1 MFDLQVQL
9 RHLHGG
15 SSEPMVRREHHGP
28 ADHDL
33 ERVLAK
39 GAQVWR
45 CERCQD
51 EVVVVPAS
59 GEGTPQPE
67 R

>member
-1 MFDLQVQL
+1 MFNLEVQL

-15 SSEPMVRREHHGP
+15 TSEPMVRREHHGP

-33 ERVLAK
+33 ERALAK
-39 GAQVWR
+39 GGQIWR
-45 CERCQD
+45 CETCAD
-51 EVVVVPAS
+51 EVVVIPSS
-59 GEGTPQPE
+59 GEAAPQTE

>member
-9 RHLHGG
+9 RHLHGDVA
-15 SSEPMVRREHHGP
+15 EPMVRRQHHDP
-28 ADHDL
+28 VDHDL
-33 ERVLAK
+33 ERVLAR
-39 GAQVWR
+39 GGQIWR

-51 EVVVVPAS
+51 EVIVVPDS
-59 GEGTPQPE
+59 EGSATDPA

>member
-1 MFDLQVQL
+1 MFNLEVQL

-15 SSEPMVRREHHGP
+15 ASEPMVRREHHGP

-39 GAQVWR
+39 GGEIWR
-45 CERCQD
+45 CETCQD
-51 EVVVVPAS
+51 EVVVIPSS
-59 GEGTPQPE
+59 GEATPDSDH
-67 R
+67 